1 MGLIGVVEVS
11 FYGFLS
17 ADLLPLRCQKGGGG
31 GTREQWL
38 FQSSRSCAVT
48 GQLLPFRTSV
58 ATEKKRWL
66 RQQLTISA
74 TITKGKKSSE
84 TEYPWPEKIPA
95 GAEMD
100 GALAFLN
107 RFKPLPN
114 KPKPFPLPF
123 EHPLIDLE
131 NKIDEVFSFFSL
143 ILSTF
148 QASLHCGL
156 STKPSILVYFLRF
169 LHAVLRKFPGL
180 FLCNFCK
187 AMEWMYHLLAIMSVV
202 PAQDVF

>member
-11 FYGFLS
+11 FCGFLS
-17 ADLLPLRCQKGGGG
+17 ADLLTLRCQKGGGG
-31 GTREQWL
+31 GVREQCL
-38 FQSSRSCAVT
+38 LQSSRSCAVT

-66 RQQLTISA
+66 RQQQQLTISA
-74 TITKGKKSSE
+74 KITKGKKSSE
-84 TEYPWPEKIPA
+84 REYPWPEKIPA

-131 NKIDEVFSFFSL
+131 NKIDEVCSFFTP

-156 STKPSILVYFLRF
+156 STKPSIHVYFLRF
-169 LHAVLRKFPGL
+169 LLAVLGKFPGL
-180 FLCNFCK
+180 YLCNFCK
-187 AMEWMYHLLAIMSVV
+187 AME
-202 PAQDVF
+202 

>member
-11 FYGFLS
+11 FCGFLS
-17 ADLLPLRCQKGGGG
+17 ADSLTLGCQKGGGG
-31 GTREQWL
+31 GAREQWL
-38 FQSSRSCAVT
+38 LQSSRSCAVT
-48 GQLLPFRTSV
+48 GQLFSFRTSV

-66 RQQLTISA
+66 RQQQQLTISA
-74 TITKGKKSSE
+74 KITKGKKSSE

-131 NKIDEVFSFFSL
+131 NKIDEVCSFFTL

-148 QASLHCGL
+148 QASLHYGL

-187 AMEWMYHLLAIMSVV
+187 AME
-202 PAQDVF
+202 

>member
-1 MGLIGVVEVS
+1 MGVPELEK
-11 FYGFLS
+11 
-17 ADLLPLRCQKGGGG
+17 LRCNWPAITIQDLSGDG
-31 GTREQWL
+31 EEE
-38 FQSSRSCAVT
+38 
-48 GQLLPFRTSV
+48 V
-58 ATEKKRWL
+58 AAAAAYH
-66 RQQLTISA
+66 ISEDK
-74 TITKGKKSSE
+74 KGKKSSE

-131 NKIDEVFSFFSL
+131 NKIDEVCSFFTL

-156 STKPSILVYFLRF
+156 STKPSILVYFLGF
-169 LHAVLRKFPGL
+169 LHAVLRFPGL
-180 FLCNFCK
+180 FLRNFCK
-187 AMEWMYHLLAIMSVV
+187 AM
-202 PAQDVF
+202 D